1 MDNYFQEQADKILI
15 SLASCVIRCPCSSI
29 LVHVCTGTGVWE
41 LARSGCS
48 HTGEGLGWLCAATSA
63 FQSWGGVPGASALSW
78 RSSGGKKMG
87 GGDRTSIWGSS
98 VLPLRGLVVWKMLGW
113 GLLSSGSQKCHRNVT
128 NVTSMGTPNLQ
139 PFPCRNSCAAQPEAA
154 PSHPS
159 THLGEDPKPSLAPEP
174 DFGAAPC
181 PFVLF

>member
-113 GLLSSGSQKCHRNVT
+113 GLLSSGSQKCHKCHIHGDSKPPT
-128 NVTSMGTPNLQ
+128 LSLQ
-139 PFPCRNSCAAQPEAA
+139 KFLC
-154 PSHPS
+154 
-159 THLGEDPKPSLAPEP
+159 
-174 DFGAAPC
+174 C
-181 PFVLF
+181 PA